1 MYQILREWPPGFGG
15 VERVVHELAS
25 AWSGTVF
32 SLDVQSQSSVATDPL
47 PVIYPRKLLPSI
59 KSFGRLYLPLPSH
72 SLWQLLNS
80 SVPLYGHLPSPGVL
94 LVLVLARLIKPRR
107 TVTAY
112 WHCFLTPSSDIYG
125 SFFGF
130 YQWLALRV
138 LPHLSFVV
146 TSSSVLAEELY
157 RCGCHRHRLFVL
169 PCCLSKQQEEY
180 ALGLPLP
187 DARTGEPLNIV
198 FIGRLDSYK
207 RLDWLFNS
215 LALLSEPWK
224 LIVVGDGPKR
234 TYFEGLAQESFPFRS
249 RVFFL
254 GCLSEADKYDQI
266 AKADLLVLPSDRSNE
281 AFGIVQLEAMA
292 AGRIALAFDY
302 PRSGMGWVGR
312 LPGLHWSQSPDG
324 LIDVL
329 RRLAVQPSL
338 RQELCAQSRE
348 RYLSL
353 FSRSVWLQQLQR
365 LGDVV
370 EGVNLVHRE
379 E

>member
-1 MYQILREWPPGFGG
+1 MVPFSVFTNGLLYGFCLIF
-15 VERVVHELAS
+15 R
-25 AWSGTVF
+25 
-32 SLDVQSQSSVATDPL
+32 
-47 PVIYPRKLLPSI
+47 LL
-59 KSFGRLYLPLPSH
+59 LPLP
-72 SLWQLLNS
+72 QFLLKSCIAAVVIVPFCS
-80 SVPLYGHLPSPGVL
+80 SCC
-94 LVLVLARLIKPRR
+94 LIK
-107 TVTAY
+107 
-112 WHCFLTPSSDIYG
+112 
-125 SFFGF
+125 
-130 YQWLALRV
+130 
-138 LPHLSFVV
+138 
-146 TSSSVLAEELY
+146 
-157 RCGCHRHRLFVL
+157 
-169 PCCLSKQQEEY
+169 QEEY

-302 PRSGMGWVGR
+302 PRSGMGWVGH
-312 LPGLHWSQSPDG
+312 LPGLHWSHSDG

-329 RRLAVQPSL
+329 RSWLSSL
-338 RQELCAQSRE
+338 LYAKSCV
-348 RYLSL
+348 LSQG
-353 FSRSVWLQQLQR
+353 SVT
-365 LGDVV
+365 
-370 EGVNLVHRE
+370 
-379 E
+379 